1 MKNTRKV
8 LLNLVSSACL
18 TLAATAVQAN
28 EPLALQKVMK
38 DLGNN
43 MQIVTDGISRE
54 DWLLVE
60 KTAQFIA
67 SHPQPPATEKI
78 RIMSFMGANMG
89 KFKAYDGET
98 HDAADAMGKAAANK
112 DGRGVINAFQ
122 KVQTACFNCHSEFR
136 KPFVEHFY
144 SSRRS
149 VKKEAE

>member
-1 MKNTRKV
+1 MKITRHFI
-8 LLNLVSSACL
+8 LNLVSSACL

-67 SHPQPPATEKI
+67 AHPQPPAAEKM
-78 RIMSFMGANMG
+78 RIMSFIGTSMG
-89 KFKAYDGET
+89 KFKAYDGEV
-98 HDAADAMGKAAANK
+98 HDAAEIMARAARNK
-112 DGRGVINAFQ
+112 DGQGTINAFQ

-144 SSRRS
+144 ATR
-149 VKKEAE
+149 